1 MVDLVQFSLM
11 DRSRTTENYFC
22 PKAPRTKEISSVS
35 KILNLITIFSLL
47 VWAQNAFQP
56 ANASII
62 PKDVREKRSPPFSID
77 PKTQDRSS
85 EPLLTGYYF
94 KIYEIL

>member
-1 MVDLVQFSLM
+1 MVDIVEFSLV
-11 DRSRTTENYFC
+11 DRSHTTENYFC
-22 PKAPRTKEISSVS
+22 PKASRIKEISPVS

-85 EPLLTGYYF
+85 EPILTGNEF
-94 KIYEIL
+94 KI